1 MAKLFLLLLLIT
13 NLVMGGSDDE
23 VISTDFMREMVEYYG
38 PKNAQPKIDTS
49 YIKQLTD
56 DKLEK
61 ILLRWYGLDE
71 EFKANH
77 QHWHQGNEDI
87 SFENFISKIN
97 FAPLDKNYLNVT
109 GVCTKHY
116 ESPTSFI
123 GKVLK
128 KLKLYSGR
136 KSYTDI
142 RFYSGDDQW
151 FDINQHNDKTYSI
164 TFWDWI
170 NTIAIKAKNNT
181 YISHNKPRLYRW
193 NDKIPHNVIDEIF
206 KQGQFELY
214 IELNMLRVYGI
225 LMTGADKLK
234 YKIPPKFNLA
244 GKVNISNIKELKECF
259 K

>member
-1 MAKLFLLLLLIT
+1 
-13 NLVMGGSDDE
+13 MGGSDDE
-23 VISTDFMREMVEYYG
+23 VISTDFMREMVEHYG

-56 DKLEK
+56 DKLQK

-77 QHWHQGNEDI
+77 QHWHQGKEDI

-97 FAPLDKNYLNVT
+97 FAPLDKNYLHVT

-116 ESPTSFI
+116 EDPT
-123 GKVLK
+123 
-128 KLKLYSGR
+128 SGR

-181 YISHNKPRLYRW
+181 YISHNKPILYRW
-193 NDKIPHNVIDEIF
+193 NKKIPHNVIDEIF

-214 IELNMLRVYGI
+214 IELNMLRVNGI